1 MEFSKPKIEI
11 PKATI
16 DDRLQMYKIPPTN
29 KISLEE
35 FEDFAIERLKGK
47 CVSVFKL

>member
-1 MEFSKPKIEI
+1 MEIFKPKTEI
-11 PKATI
+11 SKVTI
-16 DDRLQMYKIPPTN
+16 DRLQMYTIPPTN

-35 FEDFAIERLKGK
+35 FENFANERLKGK